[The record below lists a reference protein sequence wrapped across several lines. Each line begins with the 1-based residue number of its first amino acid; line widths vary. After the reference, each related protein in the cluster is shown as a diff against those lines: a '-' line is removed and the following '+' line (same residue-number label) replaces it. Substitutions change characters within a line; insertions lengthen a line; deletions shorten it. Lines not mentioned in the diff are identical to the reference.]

1 MRFSRSFTCNYCY
14 SLFLNSAVTL
24 LYGKFNPSLE
34 QSLYRYKQYSY
45 MDTKQSWNYFEFNQ
59 IFEFKKNAAIIDIGG
74 GDSKLVDHLLDLGYT
89 NITVL
94 DISSNA
100 LDISRKRLGE
110 RSKKVRW
117 IVSDITQFKTD
128 EQYDVWIDRAAFH
141 FLRED
146 EQIKYYTNLTKH
158 YVSENGYLLISTFS
172 NHGPNKCSG
181 LDVKQYN
188 KEDLTKLFEDNYNR
202 ERCIF
207 EDHIT
212 PSKATQ
218 NFIYCLFKHRLGAG
232 VLHNQSE
239 DEYKKH
245 EGEIKEVDIDSCDI
259 TKKGFCCG

>member
-1 MRFSRSFTCNYCY
+1 MENLTLHWNKVFTDTNNIHTWTQSNPETTLNLIK
-14 SLFLNSAVTL
+14 SLNL
-24 LYGKFNPSLE
+24 
-34 QSLYRYKQYSY
+34 
-45 MDTKQSWNYFEFNQ
+45 
-59 IFEFKKNAAIIDIGG
+59 KKNAAIIDIGG